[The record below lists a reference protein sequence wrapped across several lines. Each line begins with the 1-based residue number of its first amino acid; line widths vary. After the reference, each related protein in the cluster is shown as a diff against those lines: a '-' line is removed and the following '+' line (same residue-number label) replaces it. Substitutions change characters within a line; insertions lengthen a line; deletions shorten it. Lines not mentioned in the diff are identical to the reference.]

1 MRHYFTILSHEIR
14 ALLYSPSTYIAAVL
28 FLLVMGFI
36 FAGILE
42 VYSKTPQET
51 PPAAIFFSVFWIPVF
66 FMVPLLT
73 MKCFA
78 EERRLGTLE
87 TLLTTPV
94 STTEVVL
101 GKFTAAYLF
110 YLLLWA
116 STLGFHYILQVY
128 ARDTRFLDAGPL
140 IGGYLFVAVSG
151 LLFVAIGV
159 LASALTRNQ
168 SVAAILSFTLL
179 FGLIIG
185 LKYAGELTAL
195 NHGLLSPLRAA
206 VDSLQIASHVED
218 FTHGVVDTRQVFF
231 YLTGATLALLFS
243 ILGVE
248 AKILSS

>member
-51 PPAAIFFSVFWIPVF
+51 PPAAVFFQVFWIPVF

-94 STTEVVL
+94 STAEVVL
-101 GKFTAAYLF
+101 GKFSAAYLF

-128 ARDTRFLDAGPL
+128 ARDTRFLDPGPL
-140 IGGYLFVAVSG
+140 IGGYLFIAVSG
-151 LLFVAIGV
+151 LLFIALGV

-185 LKYAGELTAL
+185 LKYAGELAAL
-195 NHGLLSPLRAA
+195 NQGVLSPLKTA
-206 VDSLQIASHVED
+206 VGSLQIMTHVED

-231 YLTGATLALLFS
+231 YLTGSVLALLFS